1 MQGPCSPKSL
11 LVAALAAVCCVAA
24 SAQERSPAAPSA
36 TAPGKG
42 VESLLAY
49 ARERNPELAAMRH
62 EADAADERITPAGAL
77 PDPKFRT
84 ELRDITRMGEQNATL
99 SPSQVGSTKYLLMQD
114 LPWYGKRDLKR
125 DIAEAEAQ
133 GAKGRTQEAWS
144 DVAAKIKT
152 SYVQL
157 WYVRNNEALML
168 EILDLMRRFEKVA
181 QARYAGGLAAQ
192 QDVIRAQVEQTAL
205 KNDLIVLDSERH
217 HLQSRINTLL
227 ARPPMAPLADP
238 DQLRPLPS
246 PAKLDPAVL
255 EDRLRGRNPQ
265 LFTEESRIKAAE
277 KNRELTYKNRY
288 PDFTLGVSPIQYQS
302 QVKEWELMVEMNI
315 PLQLSSR
322 RAQERESESMLSAA
336 RARKEST
343 TYQLLGELSEN
354 LSSIETA
361 RRTEALTSNS
371 LLPQAEL
378 TFRSAVAGY
387 ENGKVDFATLIDAQK
402 QIRQAKQTRI
412 KAQAEAQIR
421 LAEVERLLGEEL

>member
-1 MQGPCSPKSL
+1 MKFMSLPKSL
-11 LVAALAAVCCVAA
+11 MAALAFIFAMSA
-24 SAQERSPAAPSA
+24 SAQERVPAR
-36 TAPGKG
+36 TPGNG
-42 VESLLAY
+42 VESLLDY

-62 EADAADERITPAGAL
+62 EADAASERVTPAGAL

-125 DIAEAEAQ
+125 EIAEADAE
-133 GAKGRTQEAWS
+133 GAKGRAQGTWAE
-144 DVAAKIKT
+144 VAAKIKT
-152 SYVQL
+152 SYAQL

-181 QARYAGGLAAQ
+181 QARYANGLAAQ

-205 KNDLIVLDSERH
+205 KNDLIMLDSERH
-217 HLQSRINTLL
+217 HLQTRINTLL

-238 DQLRPLPS
+238 ERLRPLPS

-265 LFTEESRIKAAE
+265 LFAEESRIRAAE

-302 QVKEWELMVEMNI
+302 SVKEWELMVEMNI

-322 RAQERESESMLSAA
+322 RAQERESESMLAAA
-336 RARKEST
+336 RARKDST
-343 TYQLLGELSEN
+343 TYQLLGELSEY
-354 LSSIETA
+354 LSSIEAA
-361 RRTEALTSNS
+361 RRTEALTTNS

-387 ENGKVDFATLIDAQK
+387 ETGKVDFATLIDAQR

-412 KAQAEAQIR
+412 KALAEAQIR
-421 LAEVERLLGEEL
+421 LADVERLLGEEL

>member
-1 MQGPCSPKSL
+1 MNYLKPRLNL
-11 LVAALAAVCCVAA
+11 LIAMLAAGGCLTAA
-24 SAQERSPAAPSA
+24 AQERGS
-36 TAPGKG
+36 APGKG
-42 VESLLAY
+42 VESLLEY
-49 ARERNPELAAMRH
+49 ARERNPEFAAMRH
-62 EADAADERITPAGAL
+62 EADAASERVTPAGAL

-84 ELRDITRMGEQNATL
+84 ELRDITRFGDQNPTL
-99 SPSQVGSTKYLLMQD
+99 SPSRVGSTKYLLMQD

-125 DIAEAEAQ
+125 EIAEAEAE
-133 GAKGRTQEAWS
+133 GAKGRTQGTWS

-157 WYVRNNEALML
+157 WYVRNNESLML

-181 QARYAGGLAAQ
+181 QARYANGLAMQ

-205 KNDLIVLDSERH
+205 RNDLIMLDSEKH

-227 ARPPMAPLADP
+227 ARPPMAPLANP
-238 DQLRPLPS
+238 EHLRPLPS
-246 PAKLDPAVL
+246 PAKLDPASL

-265 LFTEESRIKAAE
+265 LFAEESRIKAAE

-288 PDFTLGVSPIQYQS
+288 PDFTLGVSPIQYQTA
-302 QVKEWELMVEMNI
+302 VKEWELMVEMNI

-336 RARKEST
+336 RARKESA
-343 TYQLLGELSEN
+343 TYQLIGELSEN
-354 LSSIETA
+354 LASIETA
-361 RRTEALTSNS
+361 RRTETLTTNT

-387 ENGKVDFATLIDAQK
+387 ENGKVDFATLIDAQR